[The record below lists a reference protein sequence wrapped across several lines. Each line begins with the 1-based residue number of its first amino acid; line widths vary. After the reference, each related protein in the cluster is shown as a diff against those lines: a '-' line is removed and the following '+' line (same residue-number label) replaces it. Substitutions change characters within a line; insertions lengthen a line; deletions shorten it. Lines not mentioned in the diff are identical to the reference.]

1 MVDAKRLKLYASFFL
16 ISLDKAASQLLKS
29 MRLLEKEFDRPQTN
43 GLEIKRKRKKLKLKG
58 NLHSY

>member
-16 ISLDKAASQLLKS
+16 ISLDKVASQLKS
-29 MRLLEKEFDRPQTN
+29 MRLLEKEFDRPQTY